1 MTYHEREQY
10 IYDQLTKNIDE
21 SGLYFSLRKNGS
33 VNARRDIFIGTEKSG
48 YFNFSMWNIPIW
60 FAGSSGNFIDFILY
74 EKNDDSWSFK
84 FRCAIPRK
92 VRGGQNRLS
101 LSFLSLLTERT
112 SDNFKSYTVRKS
124 DEQNRLM
131 FLDIDHDKSYTSFD
145 NLYEDLKNFINEVVP
160 YIDSLIDLSIANNPS
175 WEAGRFNRKD
185 WDKFNESYQRRLERY
200 PLEVTEKEEVEIQND
215 AIEMINPIKPE
226 YPNNQILYGPPGT
239 GKTYRS
245 IEFALNILGIETK
258 GLSREDIVKSYE
270 DNRKEGKIA
279 FTTFHQSMSYEDFI
293 EGIKP
298 SLDDVENEISYE
310 IKDGILKHMSKLAI
324 QEYVKWSDSASM
336 TFEDRYDKLLEL
348 INSSDTGYSLNSKTG
363 SKLLL
368 KEVTAKDNIKV
379 SHDNGSRTYI
389 VSKMRLEKVFHGIAD
404 TSDVTNINKAIR
416 NIIGGSNATAY
427 WAVNEFLN
435 KMEGEKSAYEI
446 NPHLTDSQSE
456 SIIKNVDW
464 TNAAD
469 LNVDRYVLIIDEIN
483 RGNVSAIFGEL
494 ITLLEDDKRLDS
506 TNKIV
511 LKLPYS
517 KIDFGLPSNLYI
529 IGTMN
534 TADRSVE
541 ALDTALRRRFSFE
554 ELLPE
559 PKVISM
565 QSDEQGV
572 DDIDGINLVN
582 VLETINKRIELILDK
597 DHTIG
602 HSYFL
607 GINDQEGL
615 KDTFKNKIIPLLQE
629 YFYNDYYK
637 LELVLGEGFVERRRV
652 EAANKIFAGNRNNI
666 DIDIPEFKY
675 SLLPINKDFDVFAA
689 TSALLNLSEES
700 SDEES

>member
-10 IYDQLTKNIDE
+10 IYDQLSKDIDE

-33 VNARRDIFIGTEKSG
+33 VNARRDLFIGTEKSG
-48 YFNFSMWNIPIW
+48 YFNFSMWHIPIW
-60 FAGSSGNFIDFILY
+60 FAGSSGNFIDFIIY
-74 EKNDDSWSFK
+74 KMNDNQWSFK
-84 FRCAIPRK
+84 FRSAIPRN
-92 VRGGQNRLS
+92 VSGDQNKLS
-101 LSFLSLLTERT
+101 LNFLNQLVLIMV
-112 SDNFKSYTVRKS
+112 DAFKSYTIRTAQ
-124 DEQNRLM
+124 EHNRIL
-131 FLDIDHDKSYTSFD
+131 FLDIDQEKSYNSIE
-145 NLYEDLKNFINEVVP
+145 NMYLDLAEFIKEVVP
-160 YIDSLIDLSIANNPS
+160 YIDSQISLFTKDNPTWVS
-175 WEAGRFNRKD
+175 RRFVKKD
-185 WDKFNESYQRRLERY
+185 WDYFNESYQNRLKRY
-200 PLEVTEKEEVEIQND
+200 PAEVIQKDQVENEKD
-215 AIEMINPIKPE
+215 AIEIVNPIKSE
-226 YPNNQILYGPPGT
+226 HPNNQILYGPPGT
-239 GKTYRS
+239 GKTYHS
-245 IEFALNILGIETK
+245 IELALNILGIETK
-258 GLSREDIVKSYE
+258 NLSREEIVSKYE
-270 DNRKEGKIA
+270 DYRKEGKIA

-298 SLDDVENEISYE
+298 NLDDVENEISYE
-310 IKDGILKHMSKLAI
+310 IKDGILKSISKLAI
-324 QEYVKWSDSASM
+324 QEFVKWGDSTSM

-348 INSSDTGYSLNSKTG
+348 INESDSGYSLNSKTG

-368 KEVTAKDNIKV
+368 TEVTARENIKV
-379 SHDNGSRTYI
+379 SHDKGNRSYI
-389 VSKMRLEKVFHGIAD
+389 VSKARLEKVFHGI
-404 TSDVTNINKAIR
+404 THNTQITNINKAIR

-435 KMEGEKSAYEI
+435 KMEDEKSVYEI
-446 NPHLTDSQSE
+446 NPHLTDLQSE

-464 TNAAD
+464 PNAAD

-494 ITLLEDDKRLDS
+494 ITLLESDKRLDS

-541 ALDTALRRRFSFE
+541 ALDTALRRRFSFREVLPDSKIISSQPE
-554 ELLPE
+554 EHG
-559 PKVISM
+559 S
-565 QSDEQGV
+565 
-572 DDIDGINLVN
+572 DDIDGINLVE
-582 VLETINKRIELILDK
+582 VLETINKRIELLLDK

-637 LELVLGEGFVERRRV
+637 IELVLGNGFVERKRIEV
-652 EAANKIFAGNRNNI
+652 ASKIFAGNRSNI

-675 SLLPINKDFDVFAA
+675 NLLPINKDFDVFAA
-689 TSALLNLSEES
+689 TGVLLNLPEEL
-700 SDEES
+700 SDDEI